1 MLCHAWQPSGG
12 PSDAAANGAPKSLR
26 YEGDGFTGSPPLGT
40 GTPLSCGNTSRGS
53 SSGFSTVTQPRTPGQ
68 RHAQPDATG
77 CRQGRHWVQTTFA
90 TQSEDLGGCPV
101 SSKGDRSN
109 RRSRSMASSP
119 RVRCT
124 ERPVLAPPPYAISA
138 SPRRRHRARE
148 SPTSVQGRPWSLR
161 AGRSAASG
169 PAMPGPPSPGAA
181 EPPRPGRCVLPPRG
195 VLLHGG

>member
-1 MLCHAWQPSGG
+1 MLI
-12 PSDAAANGAPKSLR
+12 
-26 YEGDGFTGSPPLGT
+26 F
-40 GTPLSCGNTSRGS
+40 
-53 SSGFSTVTQPRTPGQ
+53 GQ
-68 RHAQPDATG
+68 RHLQTILAQYAAHYNGRRPHRSRQLRPPRPDHPPADLSKERIKRRPVLGGLINDTSEPHRRPG
-77 CRQGRHWVQTTFA
+77 QDRWPSSGTPQVQTTFA

-124 ERPVLAPPPYAISA
+124 ERPVLAPPPCAISA

-148 SPTSVQGRPWSLR
+148 SSTSARGRPRSPR

-169 PAMPGPPSPGAA
+169 PAMPGPLSPGAA